1 MNIDA
6 FDFYLPKKLIAQKS
20 LNPPDKSKLLYISD
34 EEIRNRKEKWKQ
46 PDLKIKKGILYKYL
60 KSVSNASNGC
70 VTDE

>member
-1 MNIDA
+1 MCIRDS
-6 FDFYLPKKLIAQKS
+6 D
-20 LNPPDKSKLLYISD
+20 ISD
-34 EEIRNRKEKWKQ
+34 KEIMRRKEKWNQ